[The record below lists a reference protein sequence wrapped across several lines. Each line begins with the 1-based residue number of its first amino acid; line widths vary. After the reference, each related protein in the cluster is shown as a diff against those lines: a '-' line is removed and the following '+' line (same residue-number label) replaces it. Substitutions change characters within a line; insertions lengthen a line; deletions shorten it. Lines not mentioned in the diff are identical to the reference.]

1 VEDLVVRV
9 ALALAYGPLIVMA
22 GLWIAAALL
31 RVVGLPSMSEWLARR
46 TSIPDPEVF
55 KGEAADSH

>member
-1 VEDLVVRV
+1 VEDLVIRV

-31 RVVGLPSMSEWLARR
+31 RLMGQPAMSDWLARR
-46 TSIPDPEVF
+46 TSIPSPEVF
-55 KGEAADSH
+55 EGAARNSH